1 MKFTLS
7 AILLMSSM
15 NMAIAQQR
23 DECPRPGIIQSK
35 EVDMSGIEE
44 SNTHQRIGSANIED
58 SYAVRGSIRTR
69 IFKNF
74 VDRVCVEKPYVENR
88 EVCEPVSVD
97 IALGRGNATLKG
109 IYNLSVSLLNRAQAL
124 ASSLKYSDYKSSNER
139 LSEAMSMVQALSNA
153 AAMRGLPQSMEDLAM
168 VLNEAMRRGEI
179 PYSVM
184 EEVTVTYRAY
194 NENALGFR
202 PLPGVRVNQGT
213 GNGRL
218 NTIFDFSQTPQTRAS
233 RLQQLIVGVPSRAAL
248 ALSNS
253 FISYASMNGIP
264 NSWDGVVLMLR
275 NAVSQNL
282 ITDGDL
288 QMMTVQYEDVNRQNL
303 GFEVSAEAC
312 RMAQINRSYNVV
324 EVRNRQ
330 ELARTVTMPY
340 EINIQSAPLLAGE
353 KESMVLTTNGLR
365 NLDLR
370 LNSSYNRYQV
380 KGIEQGGVMKFTV
393 VGTRLAVRPPN
404 TLKVKFD
411 RRGDILNIRVAN
423 TGYNPKVGGKVVI
436 KVRYIN
442 GGFLSDKTLGTE
454 TYELEGNRE
463 LIQTAKF
470 RNKEVDFVKVSMQI
484 IGSPYYG
491 QEASEE
497 VKAKD

>member
-23 DECPRPGIIQSK
+23 DECPRPGLIQSK
-35 EVDMSGIEE
+35 EIDMTGVEE
-44 SNTHQRIGSANIED
+44 SNSHQRIGSANIEETF
-58 SYAVRGSIRTR
+58 SVKGSLRTR
-69 IFKNF
+69 IFRNF
-74 VDRVCVEKPYVENR
+74 VDRVCVEKPYVETK
-88 EVCEPVSVD
+88 EVCEPVPVD
-97 IALGRGNATLKG
+97 VALGRGNATLRG
-109 IYNLSVSLLNRAQAL
+109 IYNLGVNLSDRARDF
-124 ASSLKYSDYKSSNER
+124 ASNIKYSDYKNSTER
-139 LSEAMSMVQALSNA
+139 LAEAMSIVRVLSNA
-153 AAMRGLPQSMEDLAM
+153 AMMRGLPRSMDDVAQ
-168 VLNEAMRRGEI
+168 VLNEAMTRGEI
-179 PYSVM
+179 SYAVM
-184 EEVTVTYRAY
+184 EEITVTYRAY

-218 NTIFDFSQTPQTRAS
+218 NTVFDFGQTPQTRAT
-233 RLQQLIVGVPSRAAL
+233 RLQQILIGVPSRAAME
-248 ALSNS
+248 LSNS

-264 NSWDGVVLMLR
+264 NSWDGLVLMLR
-275 NAVSQNL
+275 NSVAQRV
-282 ITDGDL
+282 ITEGDL
-288 QMMTVQYEDVNRQNL
+288 QMITVQYEDVNRANL

-330 ELARTVTMPY
+330 EMARTVTQPY

-370 LNSSYNRYQV
+370 LNSSFNKYQV

-393 VGTRLAVRPPN
+393 VGSRLAVEPPN

-423 TGYNPKVGGKVVI
+423 TGYNPKIGGKVMI
-436 KVRYIN
+436 TVRYIN

-454 TYELEGNRE
+454 TYELDGNRE
-463 LIQTAKF
+463 LVQTAKF

-484 IGSPYYG
+484 IGSPYYS
-491 QEASEE
+491 QKASDE

>member
-15 NMAIAQQR
+15 TMAFAQQR

-35 EVDMSGIEE
+35 EMDMTGIEE
-44 SNTHQRIGSANIED
+44 SNSHQRLGSASIDETF
-58 SYAVRGSIRTR
+58 SVKGSIRTR
-69 IFKNF
+69 IFKNY
-74 VDRVCVEKPYVENR
+74 VDRVCVAKPYVENR
-88 EVCEPVSVD
+88 EVCEPVPTDV
-97 IALGRGNATLKG
+97 ALGRGNATLRNV
-109 IYNLSVSLLNRAQAL
+109 YNLGVSLLDRAQNF
-124 ASSLKYSDYKSSNER
+124 ASNVKYSDYKNSNER
-139 LSEAMSMVQALSNA
+139 LSEAMSVVRALSNA
-153 AAMRGLPQSMEDLAM
+153 AMVRGLPTSMDDLAL
-168 VLNEAMRRGEI
+168 VLNEAMKRGEI
-179 PYSVM
+179 SYSVM
-184 EEVTVTYRAY
+184 EEITVTFRAY

-202 PLPGVRVNQGT
+202 PLPGVRVKQGT

-218 NTIFDFSQTPQTRAS
+218 NAIFDFTQTPQTRANM
-233 RLQQLIVGVPSRAAL
+233 LQQLIIGVPSRAAM

-264 NSWDGVVLMLR
+264 NSWDGVVLMMR
-275 NAVSQNL
+275 NAVSQNV
-282 ITDGDL
+282 ITEGDL
-288 QMMTVQYEDVNRQNL
+288 QMMTVQYEDVNRKNL
-303 GFEVSAEAC
+303 GYEVSAEAC
-312 RMAQINRSYNVV
+312 RMTEINRSYNVV

-340 EINIQSAPLLAGE
+340 EINIQGAPLLAGE

-380 KGIEQGGVMKFTV
+380 KGVEQGGVMKFSVT
-393 VGTRLAVRPPN
+393 GSRLAVRPPN

-423 TGYNPKVGGKVVI
+423 PGYNPKIGGKVVI

-442 GGFLSDKTLGTE
+442 GGMFNDKTLGTE
-454 TYELEGNRE
+454 TLELDGSRE
-463 LIQTAKF
+463 IAKTADF

-484 IGSPYYG
+484 IGSAYYS

>member
-15 NMAIAQQR
+15 MAFAQQR

-35 EVDMSGIEE
+35 EVDMTGAEE
-44 SNTHQRIGSANIED
+44 SNSHQRIGSANIED
-58 SYAVRGSIRTR
+58 SFSLKGSIRTR
-69 IFKNF
+69 IFRNF

-97 IALGRGNATLKG
+97 VALGRGNATLKG
-109 IYNLSVSLLNRAQAL
+109 IYNLSVSLLNRAQSL
-124 ASSLKYSDYKSSNER
+124 ASNLKYSDYKPSNDR
-139 LSEAMSMVQALSNA
+139 LAEAMSMVQALSNA
-153 AAMRGLPQSMEDLAM
+153 AAMRGLPRSMDDLAQ

-179 PYSVM
+179 SYSVL

-194 NENALGFR
+194 NENVLGFR

-264 NSWDGVVLMLR
+264 NSWDGLVLMIR
-275 NAVSQNL
+275 NAVSQNV
-282 ITDGDL
+282 ITEGDL
-288 QMMTVQYEDVNRQNL
+288 QMMTVQYEDVNRSNL

-312 RMAQINRSYNVV
+312 RMSQVTRSFNVI

-330 ELARTVTMPY
+330 EVARTVTMPY

-370 LNSSYNRYQV
+370 LNSSFNRYQV
-380 KGIEQGGVMKFTV
+380 KGTEQGGVMKFTV
-393 VGTRLAVRPPN
+393 VGQRLQVTPPN

-423 TGYNPKVGGKVVI
+423 PGYNPKIGGKVVV
-436 KVRYIN
+436 KVRYID
-442 GGFLSDKTLGTE
+442 GGFFKDKTLGTE
-454 TYELEGNRE
+454 VLELDGSRE
-463 LIQTAKF
+463 IAKTADF
-470 RNKEVDFVKVSMQI
+470 RNKDVDFVKVSMQI
-484 IGSPYYG
+484 IGSPYYS
-491 QEASEE
+491 QEASDE